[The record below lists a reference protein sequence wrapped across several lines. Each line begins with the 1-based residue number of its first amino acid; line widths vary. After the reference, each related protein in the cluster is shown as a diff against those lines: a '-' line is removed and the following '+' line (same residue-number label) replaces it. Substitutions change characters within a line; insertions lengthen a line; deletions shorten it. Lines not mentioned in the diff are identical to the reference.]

1 DEALVEV
8 GRLLPLVGVHP
19 HDLVHAGDLPG
30 ALAAGLDD
38 PFEGDAVAEVVLLD
52 ERGRHEG
59 VVVALLQRGRDL
71 TDEAELLVADQLQH
85 SLEGLARM
93 AAAVVVAVVAAVAAV
108 FLATVALAAAA
119 LPAVATVV
127 PVVVAGAVVAG
138 AVVAGA
144 VVPGAAP
151 VLIRVGVVGRGLRPV
166 RFLGRVGRHRIRGGD
181 EFGFGL
187 TVGAG
192 AARGPLPGRLAFGS
206 GLRCG
211 RLGGVR
217 GRLLR

>member
-1 DEALVEV
+1 
-8 GRLLPLVGVHP
+8 
-19 HDLVHAGDLPG
+19 
-30 ALAAGLDD
+30 
-38 PFEGDAVAEVVLLD
+38 
-52 ERGRHEG
+52 
-59 VVVALLQRGRDL
+59 GRDL

-144 VVPGAAP
+144 VVPVAAP
-151 VLIRVGVVGRGLRPV
+151 VLIRVGVVGRVLRPV

-217 GRLLR
+217 GRLLRAGAAGRARRLGGRRARGASARLGVGVFRGVGGRSGFLNVRRWIRLGAAATGRLVGHERGWL